1 MSANFNESET
11 LHFLT
16 PSCVVNIPIIRK
28 LVEKRIAGIF
38 AQGVVDGGYFTQ
50 KAGQEDKHRSVK
62 ASHDKKGEGA
72 IEMPCPSY

>member
-1 MSANFNESET
+1 MSANFNESEK

-50 KAGQEDKHRSVK
+50 
-62 ASHDKKGEGA
+62 
-72 IEMPCPSY
+72 